1 MLEFWLASENVF
13 FTIGL
18 LFMILLV
25 FLQVIG
31 IGDLLGD
38 ADIEIPDADFDGD
51 ISGIS
56 GSIGDGL
63 LSLFGFGK
71 VPMMI
76 LLMLLFGFFGMI
88 GLSGQMAA
96 LNIMGSLI
104 TPFIAVPAAAILA
117 FPLTGAAARP
127 LAKILPR
134 DETTAISRDLLIG
147 RFATI
152 ELGKAQTGSPARA
165 KVKDTHGH
173 HHFIMVEPDNAG
185 QILQQGEEILLVR
198 RDGENFR
205 AISRGS
211 NNVPAL

>member
-1 MLEFWLASENVF
+1 MLEFWLASENLF

-25 FLQVIG
+25 VLQVIG

-38 ADIEIPDADFDGD
+38 ADIEIPDADIDGGVSN
-51 ISGIS
+51 INAGIA
-56 GSIGDGL
+56 DGL

-71 VPMMI
+71 VPLMI

-96 LNIMGSLI
+96 LNIIGGLI
-104 TPFIAVPAAAILA
+104 TPFIAVPIAALLA
-117 FPLTGAAARP
+117 FPLTGAVARP

-165 KVKDTHGH
+165 KVKDGHGH
-173 HHFIMVEPDNAG
+173 SHYIMVEPDNAG
-185 QILQQGEEILLVR
+185 QILLQGEEILLVR